1 MKGLVFREFQ
11 NQPII
16 QGRESHPILYLTP
29 SPNKNTKTKLFGS
42 KFVFFFYLSD
52 YRGCAVFRDAQITN
66 LLLRQSWL
74 QIVKGEELSDAVE
87 GVGRR
92 EGLNCNGFNSFC

>member
-42 KFVFFFYLSD
+42 KFVFFFFTYLTTEVVLYSEMPKSQIFFFD
-52 YRGCAVFRDAQITN
+52 KVGFRS
-66 LLLRQSWL
+66 LK
-74 QIVKGEELSDAVE
+74 VK
-87 GVGRR
+87 
-92 EGLNCNGFNSFC
+92 NSVMQLKVLVDKRA